1 MMRVASL
8 LKSEKFSTSR
18 RTRGAAAVGYANWAR
33 SPSVGIISAAAKN
46 RCRAFQGALRWNVEH
61 HRAPI
66 ANKRLQGGLC
76 AEIWTSAP
84 KPHGQSAK
92 RAIRVWRVDIHAAY

>member
-1 MMRVASL
+1 MMRVATL

-18 RTRGAAAVGYANWAR
+18 RTRGAAAVGYVNRAR
-33 SPSVGIISAAAKN
+33 SPSVGLISVAAKN
-46 RCRAFQGALRWNVEH
+46 GCRAFQGALRWNVEH

-76 AEIWTSAP
+76 AEIWAGAP

-92 RAIRVWRVDIHAAY
+92 RTIRVWCVDIHAA